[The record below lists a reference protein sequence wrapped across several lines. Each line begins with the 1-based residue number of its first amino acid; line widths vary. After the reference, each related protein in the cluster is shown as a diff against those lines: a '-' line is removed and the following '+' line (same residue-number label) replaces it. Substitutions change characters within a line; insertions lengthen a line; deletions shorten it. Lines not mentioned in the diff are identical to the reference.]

1 MENSSINFENFKE
14 GMNDWVIKINDEL
27 YEIRFIKA
35 TQLENIDNIQHN
47 YELIQELKGEI
58 GMLKEDIVMLKSI
71 LKHTIKRQIEEYKD
85 ANKQQERIKKH

>member
-1 MENSSINFENFKE
+1 LENSSINFENFKE

>member
-1 MENSSINFENFKE
+1 
-14 GMNDWVIKINDEL
+14 MNDWVIKIDNEL

-35 TQLENIDNIQHN
+35 TQLENIDNIRHN

-58 GMLKEDIVMLKSI
+58 GMLKEDIIMLKSL
-71 LKHTIKRQIEEYKD
+71 LKNTIKRQIEEYKN